1 MNPGKLNKRIKIL
14 EYAEIED
21 GAGGY
26 LDDWENEVGWNEI
39 TTVWANINP
48 LSGRDL
54 IMAQQ
59 AMAEITHKI
68 TIRYNFK
75 IKSSHIIVYNSRR
88 FEIQYIRN
96 IQEKNTYLE
105 ILCVEKL

>member
-14 EYAEIED
+14 EFAEGED

-26 LDDWENEVGWNEI
+26 LDNWITGEGWNEI
-39 TTVWANINP
+39 ITVWANINP

-59 AMAEITHKI
+59 TMSEITHKI
-68 TIRYNFK
+68 TIRYNSN
-75 IKSSHIIVYNSRR
+75 IKSSHIIAYNSRR
-88 FEIQYIRN
+88 FDIQYIRN
-96 IQEKNTYLE
+96 TQEKNTYLE
-105 ILCVEKL
+105 ILCVEKV